1 VSVTHCS
8 HIAHQLR
15 AQPFKETIVAAR
27 FDTLFAGATAVSV
40 RTEIFAD
47 EISARAGSTPTLV
60 LTNFTPFRLNR
71 LAAGV
76 SDHLSEVYKQC
87 FGLEIPEWRV
97 IATVGPAWS
106 CTAQHIADTT
116 RMHKTRVS
124 RAIAHLVK
132 RGLIERASNADDRRE
147 MELHLTKAGRAMY
160 TELVPLALERE
171 RALLSC
177 FNEEELRAF
186 NEGLERLEEFLG
198 LA

>member
-1 VSVTHCS
+1 M
-8 HIAHQLR
+8 
-15 AQPFKETIVAAR
+15 AAR
-27 FDTLFAGATAVSV
+27 FDTLFAGATAVSA

-47 EISARAGSTPTLV
+47 EISARAASAPAL
-60 LTNFTPFRLNR
+60 LLANFIPFRLTR
-71 LAAGV
+71 LATGV
-76 SDHLSEVYKQC
+76 SDHLSEVYKQR

-97 IATVGPAWS
+97 IVTVGPAWS

-177 FNEEELRAF
+177 LNEEELRAF